1 MGFYG
6 LRPSPI
12 VGPAIALDFARTGV
26 TTEYATWCLSGDF
39 DASCISITFDGDSG
53 DVVGGLAWQPTHQGA
68 KVLLACGAR
77 KQGAALDLFG
87 GLEEYMFMS

>member
-1 MGFYG
+1 MDG
-6 LRPSPI
+6 LSHIDRLGTKTSN
-12 VGPAIALDFARTGV
+12 
-26 TTEYATWCLSGDF
+26 EYVLLLWFLIEAWCLSGDF
-39 DASCISITFDGDSG
+39 DASRISNTFDGDSG